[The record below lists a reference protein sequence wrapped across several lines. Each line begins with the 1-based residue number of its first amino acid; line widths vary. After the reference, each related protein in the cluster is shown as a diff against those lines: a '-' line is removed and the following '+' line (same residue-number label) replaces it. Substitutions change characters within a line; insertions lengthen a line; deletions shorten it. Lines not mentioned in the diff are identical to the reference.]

1 MGEFP
6 SSHMPPQLLT
16 QPFTLSL
23 SPPQSIPHDFIHSH
37 LSHTPFLQ
45 STILFFSCCK
55 PSAFSLLSASLLM
68 LLPHSSPPLLLP
80 SISCFLSI
88 PPLISQH
95 PSLLGP
101 LAMVWCCWQSVG
113 AGGTQ
118 TGAQMGSKL
127 CGAARHTCS
136 IHTNTHIQSR
146 MLPPHHT
153 ACLAQFYRDTDTN
166 IQRQSRMYT
175 YIRAYVHRMN
185 VCT

>member
-23 SPPQSIPHDFIHSH
+23 SPPQSIPYDFIHSH

-55 PSAFSLLSASLLM
+55 PSAFSLLSASLFM

-88 PPLISQH
+88 PPLISA
-95 PSLLGP
+95 SLSPGSSCHGVVL
-101 LAMVWCCWQSVG
+101 LAERG
-113 AGGTQ
+113 RR
-118 TGAQMGSKL
+118 
-127 CGAARHTCS
+127 RHTDGS
-136 IHTNTHIQSR
+136 
-146 MLPPHHT
+146 
-153 ACLAQFYRDTDTN
+153 TDG
-166 IQRQSRMYT
+166 QQAVRGS
-175 YIRAYVHRMN
+175 
-185 VCT
+185 